1 MIFSSII
8 FLCIFMPIV
17 FIAYYLSP
25 ARTRNLLLLLASLVF
40 YAWGEPV
47 YILVM
52 VFSIIINYIAGRL
65 VSMYKE
71 RLMPVKAKV
80 VFITAVIINI
90 CILFFFKYT
99 DFFIQIINNTGI
111 TKIPLIDI
119 ALPIGISF
127 YTFQTISYIADVY
140 MGTTKVQKNLVN
152 FAMYVSMFPQLIAGP
167 VVRYGQVEK
176 EIYQRELS
184 SENTALGIQKFITG
198 LGKKVIFANQ
208 AGALWEE
215 ISAVTASGNSV
226 LLAWLGA
233 AAYTFQIYFDFS
245 GYSDMAVGMGQMLGF
260 NFPENF
266 NYPYQ
271 SKSITEFWRRW
282 HISLSTWF
290 KEYVYIPL
298 GGSRKGFGRQALNLF
313 IVWALTG
320 LWHGAAWNFVIW
332 GIYFFILLLIEKCF
346 LLKFLEKTPKAIC
359 HLYALFF
366 IVTGWVI
373 FACGDINSP
382 SSYIKALAGIN
393 TPFFNNYSVYKL
405 YTSIFLL
412 LIMAAAS
419 TKLPVY
425 IFNHLAARINKAS
438 CFCIKAIF
446 TFIILITSMALLIS
460 GSYNPFLY
468 FRF

>member
-8 FLCIFMPIV
+8 FLCMFMPIV
-17 FIAYYLSP
+17 FIAYYLCP
-25 ARTRNLLLLLASLVF
+25 ARARNFLLLLASLIF
-40 YAWGEPV
+40 YAWGEPG
-47 YILVM
+47 YIIVM
-52 VFSIIINYIAGRL
+52 VSSIAINYLAGRL

-71 RLMPVKAKV
+71 KLMPGHAKA
-80 VFITAVIINI
+80 VFIISIILNI
-90 CILFFFKYT
+90 CTLFFFKYT
-99 DFFIQIINNTGI
+99 DFFIQILNNTGFA
-111 TKIPLIDI
+111 KIPIIDI

-140 MGTTKVQKNLVN
+140 MGTTAVQKNLVN
-152 FAMYVSMFPQLIAGP
+152 FAMYISMFPQLIAGP

-176 EIYQRELS
+176 EIGRRKLS
-184 SENTALGIQKFITG
+184 SENTAIGIQKFITG

-215 ISAVTASGNSV
+215 ISAMPPSGNSV

-233 AAYTFQIYFDFS
+233 VAYTFQIYFDFS

-298 GGSRKGFGRQALNLF
+298 GGSRKGPARQAWNLF

-346 LLKFLEKTPKAIC
+346 LLKFLQKIPKTIC
-359 HLYALFF
+359 HIYAMFF
-366 IVTGWVI
+366 IIAGWVI
-373 FACGDINSP
+373 FACGDIISP
-382 SSYIKALAGIN
+382 SNYIKALAGIN
-393 TPFFNNYSVYKL
+393 TPFFNNYAIYKL

-419 TKLPVY
+419 TKLPAC
-425 IFNHLAARINKAS
+425 ILDQLTSRLNGTAR
-438 CFCIKAIF
+438 FWIKAIF